1 MKEKLFTRNF
11 TLLLVGQASS
21 LLGNNTLKFA
31 LSMFVLEETGSAT
44 VFATIL
50 ALAMAP
56 TILLSP
62 LGGILADRANRKSI
76 MVALDSLSGLAVL
89 LACLLLS
96 LGDRMLVVGALLVAL
111 SILGAFE
118 SPTVQACVPQ
128 MLSGERLLQGNA
140 AVSQIQAAASLVTP
154 FLGSVLYT
162 ALGIQPIFLGAVA
175 CFFLTALLECFL
187 QLDYRR
193 PSRQAG
199 VGAALR
205 KDLSESMEFLIRQE
219 PGICKL
225 LLLAALVSL
234 FVSGAMVV
242 GFPYLVRTVLDL
254 SAALYGIAE
263 SALGVAA
270 VLGGACVGLL
280 GERLRLGRLAGVF
293 SGFGLCLL
301 PCGLAFLLPLGALGR
316 YGVLLV
322 FFCICQAGCSV
333 FSTCAI
339 SAIQARAPERLM
351 GKVMSCVFT
360 LSLCA
365 QPLGQVVYGFLFD
378 QFSQAVYWVLLPS
391 GLALW
396 AVGMGARHFFKS
408 LEKT

>member
-11 TLLLVGQASS
+11 TLLLLGQASS

-89 LACLLLS
+89 MACLLLS

-187 QLDYRR
+187 QLD
-193 PSRQAG
+193 
-199 VGAALR
+199 
-205 KDLSESMEFLIRQE
+205 
-219 PGICKL
+219 
-225 LLLAALVSL
+225 
-234 FVSGAMVV
+234 
-242 GFPYLVRTVLDL
+242 
-254 SAALYGIAE
+254 
-263 SALGVAA
+263 
-270 VLGGACVGLL
+270 
-280 GERLRLGRLAGVF
+280 
-293 SGFGLCLL
+293 
-301 PCGLAFLLPLGALGR
+301 
-316 YGVLLV
+316 
-322 FFCICQAGCSV
+322 
-333 FSTCAI
+333 
-339 SAIQARAPERLM
+339 
-351 GKVMSCVFT
+351 
-360 LSLCA
+360 
-365 QPLGQVVYGFLFD
+365 
-378 QFSQAVYWVLLPS
+378 
-391 GLALW
+391 
-396 AVGMGARHFFKS
+396 
-408 LEKT
+408 